1 MKLKN
6 MDILKIYDEQS
17 SKWQEIPAIKGSNGL
32 YVGDTEPTDPDIHVW
47 IDTTGNSIQL
57 VDYIYPVGSIYIS
70 VNDTSPSTLFGG
82 VWEQIKDTFLLSAG
96 DTYTAGETGGE
107 AEHTLTV
114 DEMPEHEHTMTSY
127 YDDANYN
134 HATIPPDNGPYSL
147 PYDGGSTTI
156 RTQHTNM
163 TGGGQAHNNM
173 PPYLTVY
180 MWKRL
185 L

>member
-1 MKLKN
+1 

-82 VWEQIKDTFLLSAG
+82 VWE
-96 DTYTAGETGGE
+96 
-107 AEHTLTV
+107 
-114 DEMPEHEHTMTSY
+114 
-127 YDDANYN
+127 
-134 HATIPPDNGPYSL
+134 
-147 PYDGGSTTI
+147 
-156 RTQHTNM
+156 
-163 TGGGQAHNNM
+163 
-173 PPYLTVY
+173 
-180 MWKRL
+180 
-185 L
+185 